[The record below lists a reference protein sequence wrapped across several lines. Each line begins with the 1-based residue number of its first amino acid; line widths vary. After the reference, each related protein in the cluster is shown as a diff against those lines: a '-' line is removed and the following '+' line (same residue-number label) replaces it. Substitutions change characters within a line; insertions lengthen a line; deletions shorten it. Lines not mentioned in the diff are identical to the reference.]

1 MEFILYGI
9 AIMAIVAGVIGSALT
24 IIALLVSLSRQRK
37 AAEQKEKGLV
47 ENLLRAIHSEITI
60 IWDGYY
66 ENVGKEIEKL
76 GENQPFPIHYPMGKN
91 FFTIYDGN
99 ASSIGYL
106 ADDELR
112 KMIIN
117 TYVISKCMIDL
128 LHRNNDLLQLYQK
141 IGKSVDEPE
150 KAIVEHAKI
159 LKENHAN
166 TKQAISELKDKLE
179 EAIEASQMET
189 AKE

>member
-24 IIALLVSLSRQRK
+24 IVTLLVSLSRQRK
-37 AAEQKEKGLV
+37 AAEQKEQGLV

-66 ENVGKEIEKL
+66 ENVGQEIEKL
-76 GENQPFPIHYPMGKN
+76 GEDQPFPIHYPMGKN

-99 ASSIGYL
+99 ASSIGFL

-128 LHRNNDLLQLYQK
+128 LHRNNDLLQLHQK
-141 IGKSVDEPE
+141 TEKSADDPE
-150 KAIVEHAKI
+150 KTLVEHAKL

-166 TKQAISELKDKLE
+166 TKQAITELKDKLE
-179 EAIEASQMET
+179 EAIEASQMEMV
-189 AKE
+189 KK